1 MNQGIECEKQKK
13 HIAAQKALRNLDS
26 AISFLE
32 YFVKCL
38 ETGEQERPEA
48 GQAAQKPATPNLSL
62 EHFLSEVGDN
72 INTHTERIRKV
83 VEEATQKLY

>member
-1 MNQGIECEKQKK
+1 MNQGVECEKQKK

-32 YFVKCL
+32 YFVKCI
-38 ETGEQERPEA
+38 ETGEQVMPES
-48 GQAAQKPATPNLSL
+48 GQAAKQPPPTNISL

>member
-1 MNQGIECEKQKK
+1 MNQGVECEKQKK

-38 ETGEQERPEA
+38 ETGEQGKTESE
-48 GQAAQKPATPNLSL
+48 QAAKPPATQNLSL
-62 EHFLSEVGDN
+62 EHFLSEVADN
-72 INTHTERIRKV
+72 INTHNERIRKA